1 MAKYLFWIIYSHFFF
16 FVTDFKDKGLFAYR
30 FNFTQNG
37 SKYPWAAVSMRDF
50 LIIAN

>member
-1 MAKYLFWIIYSHFFF
+1 MAKYLFWIIYSHSSF
-16 FVTDFKDKGLFAYR
+16 FVAEDKGLFAYR
-30 FNFTQNG
+30 FNLTQNG